1 MSRFAV
7 FALILALGACSSP
20 SEEADETA
28 TLEELEAA
36 AGPVAGPTPV
46 LPGDIAKLQVEQSPA
61 VGAVVADREHYTLYL
76 NTQDSTNP
84 PKSTCVEPECTL
96 VWPPL
101 LAAGGNIEAP
111 GLDKALLG
119 TVKRPDGLEQVTIAG
134 HPVYRYVV
142 DEQAGDTAGHGQDG
156 RWFAIAPNGSKA
168 STP

>member
-1 MSRFAV
+1 MSRFAA
-7 FALILALGACSSP
+7 FALVLVLGACSAP
-20 SEEADETA
+20 AEEPEETA
-28 TLEELEAA
+28 SLEELEAA

-61 VGAVVADREHYTLYL
+61 VGPVAADREHYTLYFT
-76 NTQDSTNP
+76 TQDSTNP
-84 PKSTCVEPECTL
+84 PKPTCVEAECIL

-134 HPVYRYVV
+134 RPVYRYVD
-142 DEQAGDTAGHGQDG
+142 DEQAGDTAGHGKDD
-156 RWFAIAPNGSKA
+156 RWFAIAPNGLKA
-168 STP
+168 TR

>member
-20 SEEADETA
+20 PEEAA
-28 TLEELEAA
+28 SLEELEAA

-61 VGAVVADREHYTLYL
+61 VGPVVADRQHYTLYF
-76 NTQDSTNP
+76 NAQDSTNP

-134 HPVYRYVV
+134 HPVYRYVD
-142 DEQAGDTAGHGQDG
+142 DEKAGDTVGHGVDD
-156 RWFAIAPNGSKA
+156 RWYAIAPNGAKA
-168 STP
+168 TR

>member
-20 SEEADETA
+20 PEETA
-28 TLEELEAA
+28 TLEDLEAA
-36 AGPVAGPTPV
+36 AGPVAGPTQV

-61 VGAVVADREHYTLYL
+61 VGPVVADREHYTLYV

-84 PKSTCVEPECTL
+84 PKSTCLEPECTL

-119 TVKRPDGLEQVTIAG
+119 TMKRPDGLEQVTIAG
-134 HPVYRYVV
+134 HPVYRYVD
-142 DEQAGDTAGHGQDG
+142 DEKAGDTVGHGIDN
-156 RWFAIAPNGSKA
+156 RWYAIAPNGTKA
-168 STP
+168 ALTP